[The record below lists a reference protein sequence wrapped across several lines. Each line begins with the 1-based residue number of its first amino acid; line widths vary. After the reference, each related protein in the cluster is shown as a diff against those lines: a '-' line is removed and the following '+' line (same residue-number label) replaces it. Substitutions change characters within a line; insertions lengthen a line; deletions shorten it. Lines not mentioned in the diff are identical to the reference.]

1 MLMHLNCSY
10 LHDNPNFIHF
20 IPQFPLENKL
30 TIIII
35 LQTYFVN
42 AFKTKGEIFLYTF
55 LAGIILL
62 VVAYFTYG
70 KFVEKVFGVKEERST
85 PAYVNSDGVDYVP
98 MSTAKNS
105 LIQLLNI
112 AGTGPIFGPIMGAL
126 YGPVAFIWIVVACIF
141 AGAVHDY
148 LTGMISIRNR
158 GAHLP
163 ALASK
168 FLGKAMKHVVN
179 AFAVLLLLLVGTV
192 FVTTPADLLYV
203 LMDGKVSF
211 AIIAG
216 AIFIYYILATL
227 LPVDKIIGRLYPYFG
242 AVLLLSALG
251 VGLGLIFT
259 GAPIPEL
266 SLSNF
271 HPDNAPIFPLLFFTI
286 TCGALSGF
294 HATQTPI
301 ISRTTQKEGQGR
313 KIFYGMMIAEGI
325 IAMIWAAAAM
335 SLFDGY
341 NGLQGMLAEGGPGL
355 IVSEVSIMLLGGIG
369 GTIAVLGVIV
379 LPITSGDTAF
389 RSARMIIAEYINFA
403 QKKITSRLWIAIPL
417 FAVSAVLT
425 QIDFNLLWRYF
436 SWSNQAT
443 AVIALFVG
451 SMYLYIAKKNYFIS
465 LIPGTFM
472 LLMVL
477 TYILN
482 AKIGFG
488 LSWSTSW
495 IGGAIGTVILLV
507 LFFMAGNKARAN
519 NVPLEDDISNW
530 KQSA

>member
-1 MLMHLNCSY
+1 M
-10 LHDNPNFIHF
+10 F
-20 IPQFPLENKL
+20 
-30 TIIII
+30 
-35 LQTYFVN
+35 
-42 AFKTKGEIFLYTF
+42 TF
-55 LAGIILL
+55 LACIALLIIG
-62 VVAYFTYG
+62 YFTYG
-70 KFVEKVFGVKEERST
+70 KYIEKMFGVKAARPT
-85 PAYVNSDGVDYVP
+85 PALTQADGVDYIP
-98 MSTAKNS
+98 MSTKKNS

-126 YGPVAFIWIVVACIF
+126 YGPVAFIWIVVGCIF

-163 ALASK
+163 ELATK

-179 AFAVLLLLLVGTV
+179 AFALLLLLLVGTV

-203 LMDGKVSF
+203 LMDGK
-211 AIIAG
+211 IALFLIVG

-227 LPVDKIIGRLYPYFG
+227 LPIDKIIGRLYPYFG
-242 AVLLLSALG
+242 ALLLISAVG
-251 VGLGLIFT
+251 VFIGLLVT
-259 GAPIPEL
+259 GAKIPEI

-271 HPDNAPIFPLLFFTI
+271 HPANAPIFPLLFFTI

-301 ISRTTQKEGQGR
+301 ISRTTQNENQGR

-341 NGLQGMLAEGGPGL
+341 NGLNDLLAAGGPGL
-355 IVSEVSIMLLGGIG
+355 IVSEVSKMMLGGIG
-369 GTIAVLGVIV
+369 GTLAVLGVVV

-389 RSARMIIAEYINFA
+389 RSARMIIADYLNFA
-403 QKKITSRLWIAIPL
+403 QKKISSRLWIAVPL
-417 FAVSAVLT
+417 FVISLALT
-425 QIDFNLLWRYF
+425 QIDFNILWRYF
-436 SWSNQAT
+436 SWANQST

-451 SMYLYIAKKNYFIS
+451 AMYLYIAKKNYWVS

-472 LLMVL
+472 LVMVL
-477 TYILN
+477 AYILN
-482 AKIGFG
+482 AQIGFR
-488 LSWSTSW
+488 LPMTTSW
-495 IGGAIGTVILLV
+495 IGSAIGTVILV
-507 LFFMAGNKARAN
+507 ALFFHTAKKNRALALS
-519 NVPLEDDISNW
+519 LEDDVSNW
-530 KQSA
+530 NKAA